1 MEEGNFSSV
10 IRGTSMIVLVALVV
24 SVDNFVVGSGIKL
37 MISAFLVSVNL
48 LYQHVTCMDSTAM
61 KRARLCDVL

>member
-1 MEEGNFSSV
+1 
-10 IRGTSMIVLVALVV
+10 MIVLVALVV

>member
-10 IRGTSMIVLVALVV
+10 IRGTSMIVLAALVV